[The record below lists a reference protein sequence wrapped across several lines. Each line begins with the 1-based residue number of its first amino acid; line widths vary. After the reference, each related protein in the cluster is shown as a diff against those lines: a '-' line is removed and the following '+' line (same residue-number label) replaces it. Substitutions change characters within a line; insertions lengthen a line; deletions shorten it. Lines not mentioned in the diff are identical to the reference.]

1 MSIFDSLKR
10 NAMNSAANAVKNA
23 ANKLGNTSETFKFS
37 ALPESLDE
45 MKALP
50 EAAMSTP
57 FQTAALTVCALCVY
71 AAAPEIGT
79 EMLNWLKGPQ
89 PLSPME
95 QQFLRD
101 RFRDGKTYIPFSYFK
116 GAKPE
121 NDYTP
126 DEPFTVTISA
136 NPYSFQESGY
146 AVLWLTSGGAD
157 NPRDVKLRQKP
168 STGEWFLWDQHLIV
182 GIRDPKSADPWA

>member
-23 ANKLGNTSETFKFS
+23 ANKLGNTSETFTFS

-50 EAAMSTP
+50 EAARSTP
-57 FQTAALTVCALCVY
+57 YQTAALTVCALCVY

-101 RFRDGKTYIPFSYFK
+101 RFRDGKTYIPFSYFG

-136 NPYSFQESGY
+136 NPYSYQESGY

-168 STGEWFLWDQHLIV
+168 STGEWFLWEQFLLPS
-182 GIRDPKSADPWA
+182 IREPKSADPWA